1 MKILFV
7 SSEALP
13 YFKSGGLADVARA
26 LPDALQRDGHDVRI
40 FHPLYGFVAARP
52 FPLTLDAELQLPSP
66 HANTMRCHLHQ
77 PEVGAAAVLAE
88 HPLFMDA
95 VEPYTS
101 MVDPLTVGERFAL
114 FARAALHYARHW
126 GADVIHLNDWQ
137 TGLGPVYAM
146 VDDIRIATV
155 FSIHNLAYQGIF
167 PPTIFQRIAVPTS
180 FFRIENGIEFY
191 GNVSFLKGGLA
202 LADRITTVSPTYATE
217 IQTQD
222 YGAGMDGLLRF
233 RARVVHGILNGI
245 DVDSWNPSTDSA
257 LAERYGVRTIDRKA
271 LNREALL
278 GELNLESPG
287 PLLVAVSRLAHQ
299 KGMDIL
305 HAALPRLI
313 ELGASLALLGEG
325 DTALEGAFAR
335 AMKLYP
341 GRVAAHFRFDDG
353 LARRLYAGGDIFVM
367 PSRYEPCG
375 LGQMIAQRYGTVPLV
390 RSTGGLVDT
399 VEDELTGFL
408 FGDPTPEALTA
419 AAQRAFH
426 AWSRKS
432 WSKLQRRCM
441 RLDRSWSRSAQQYE
455 AVYRAAIGP
464 VLG

>member
-7 SSEALP
+7 SPEALP

-26 LPDALQRDGHDVRI
+26 LPDALVRAGHDVRL

-52 FPLTLDAELQLPSP
+52 FSLTLDTELDVPWPQP
-66 HANTMRCHLHQ
+66 AMVRCHLHE
-77 PEVGAAAVLAE
+77 PESGAPAVLAE
-88 HPLFMDA
+88 HPLLMDA

-101 MVDPLTVGERFAL
+101 MIDPLTVGERFGL
-114 FARAALHYARHW
+114 FARAALHYARYW

-137 TGLGPVYAM
+137 TGLLPIYAL

-167 PPTIFQRIAVPTS
+167 SPAILERAGVPSS

-191 GNVSFLKGGLA
+191 GNVSFLKGGLV
-202 LADRITTVSPTYATE
+202 LADRITTVSPTYARE
-217 IQTQD
+217 IQTRE

-233 RARVVHGILNGI
+233 RARIVHGILNGI
-245 DVDSWNPSTDSA
+245 DVDSWNPMTDTA
-257 LAERYGVRTIDRKA
+257 LADRYGVRTLERKA
-271 LNREALL
+271 FNREALL
-278 GELNLESPG
+278 AELKLESRG
-287 PLLVAVSRLAHQ
+287 PLLVAVSRLVHQ

-305 HAALPRLI
+305 HGALPRLI
-313 ELGASLALLGEG
+313 ELGASLALLGDG
-325 DTALEGAFAR
+325 DTALERAFSR
-335 AMKLYP
+335 AQKAYP
-341 GRVAAHFRFDDG
+341 TRVAAHFRFDDA
-353 LARRLYAGGDIFVM
+353 LARRFYAGGDIFVM

-390 RSTGGLVDT
+390 RRTGGLVDT
-399 VEDELTGFL
+399 VEDGLTGFA
-408 FGDPTPEALTA
+408 FADASPEALLA
-419 AAQRAFH
+419 AAQRAAI
-426 AWSRKS
+426 AWSRNS

-441 RLDRSWSRSAQQYE
+441 RLDRSWNRSAQQYE
-455 AVYRAAIGP
+455 EVYRAAIGP